1 MTRGVRSG
9 GGKSKKLNR
18 VFKTFIKRVKEN
30 LCTTLYRHGWRY
42 MFFEMYVFRHKTKH
56 MAFIVGIP
64 LLGLAPFGVCL
75 LCLQG

>member
-42 MFFEMYVFRHKTKH
+42 MFL
-56 MAFIVGIP
+56 GILSFFSNNDLIAKKYP
-64 LLGLAPFGVCL
+64 K
-75 LCLQG
+75 